1 MKAIK
6 KIIATA
12 ICLMMVMGLCI
23 CNPVSATEE
32 PLLTV
37 AFMSDLHNQ
46 QSTLESG
53 NIRNSV
59 TKVCDDLAAN
69 ENTDVVV
76 IGGDVTSDSYV
87 SKPVLESVLGKVVN
101 ETNKDERLGDNIYQY
116 LEQPGLEQLA
126 KLYYTALGR
135 ERYGMY
141 KLERNADELKQTYM

>member
-53 NIRNSV
+53 NIRNSI

-69 ENTDVVV
+69 ENTDVLV

-101 ETNKDERLGDNIYQY
+101 ETNKVTKNTLWITGNHDYNAGERDGYDSA
-116 LEQPGLEQLA
+116 P
-126 KLYYTALGR
+126 YY
-135 ERYGMY
+135 ER
-141 KLERNADELKQTYM
+141 KCW

>member
-46 QSTLESG
+46 QVHLKVEILE
-53 NIRNSV
+53 I
-59 TKVCDDLAAN
+59 
-69 ENTDVVV
+69 
-76 IGGDVTSDSYV
+76 
-87 SKPVLESVLGKVVN
+87 
-101 ETNKDERLGDNIYQY
+101 
-116 LEQPGLEQLA
+116 QL
-126 KLYYTALGR
+126 
-135 ERYGMY
+135 
-141 KLERNADELKQTYM
+141 LKYAMT

>member
-53 NIRNSV
+53 NIRNSI

-69 ENTDVVV
+69 ENTDVLV

-87 SKPVLESVLGKVVN
+87 SKTVLESVLGKVVN
-101 ETNKDERLGDNIYQY
+101 ETNKVTKNTL
-116 LEQPGLEQLA
+116 
-126 KLYYTALGR
+126 
-135 ERYGMY
+135 
-141 KLERNADELKQTYM
+141 

>member
-53 NIRNSV
+53 NIRNSI
-59 TKVCDDLAAN
+59 TKVCDD
-69 ENTDVVV
+69 
-76 IGGDVTSDSYV
+76 
-87 SKPVLESVLGKVVN
+87 
-101 ETNKDERLGDNIYQY
+101 
-116 LEQPGLEQLA
+116 
-126 KLYYTALGR
+126 
-135 ERYGMY
+135 
-141 KLERNADELKQTYM
+141 